1 MFKET
6 VKKYYIS
13 IVLILIM
20 FLLEYSYISYVSD
33 VYAKYNFKFDFNIFR
48 YIISKIIF
56 IIPLFL
62 IERSN
67 KFDRFILSIFT
78 LLMIIPNLII
88 FEFIPDT
95 PIIINLSLIFFVTFY
110 YSLSFV
116 KIPLNLKILVLSS
129 NYKVLLIASLA
140 ILMFVP
146 FIFVYGFDLHFNA
159 FNYDEIYKIRET
171 SSLKGNLFTAYF
183 FPWLVKVI
191 VPVGMIISLKYR
203 KWYLLVGLLLIQLY
217 MFLLFAHKSV
227 FISFFVL
234 FFYFFKNEEKQLKYF
249 ISSILCL
256 LFISVFI
263 SYITDNIIVES
274 MFSRRLFFVPA
285 LLNNCYFDFF
295 ADNHT
300 YLSHSVF
307 KNFIDYSLPLSPD
320 HMIGKEYFGQPKMA
334 SNNGFISDGF
344 MNFGLIGVI
353 LNSIA
358 LAFVLKVIKFLKISY
373 IYYGVILILI
383 FAFISSY
390 FLTTLLTHG
399 VLLFIFVSFLIL
411 RNSAIES

>member
-1 MFKET
+1 MLKEI

-20 FLLEYSYISYVSD
+20 FLLEFSYISFVSD
-33 VYAKYNFKFDFNIFR
+33 VYAKNNFKFEFNIFR
-48 YIISKIIF
+48 YIITKFIF

-62 IERSN
+62 IEQSV
-67 KFDRFILSIFT
+67 KFDRFILSVFT

-95 PIIINLSLIFFVTFY
+95 PILINLGLIFFVIFY
-110 YSLSFV
+110 YSLSFIY
-116 KIPLNLKILVLSS
+116 IPLNIKTPLLSI
-129 NYKVLLIASLA
+129 NYKVIFIALLA

-159 FNYDEIYKIRET
+159 FNYDEIYKIRKISPLKET
-171 SSLKGNLFTAYF
+171 LFTDYF

-191 VPVGMIISLKYR
+191 VPIGMIMSLKYR
-203 KWYLLVGLLLIQLY
+203 KKYLLVVLFLIQLY

-227 FISFFVL
+227 FISFFIM

-249 ISSILCL
+249 ISSILGL
-256 LFISVFI
+256 LFISIII
-263 SYITDNIIVES
+263 SQIAHNVVVES
-274 MFSRRLFFVPA
+274 IFSRRLFFVPA
-285 LLNNCYFDFF
+285 ILNNCYFDFF
-295 ADNHT
+295 TDNHI
-300 YLSHSVF
+300 YLSHSIF
-307 KNFIDYSLPLSPD
+307 KSFIEYPFSLSPD
-320 HMIGKEYFGQPKMA
+320 HMIGKEYFGQPQMA

-353 LNSIA
+353 LNSIV
-358 LAFVLKVIKFLKISY
+358 LAVVLKVIKSLKISY

-399 VLLFIFVSFLIL
+399 VLLFIFVSLLVL
-411 RNSAIES
+411 RNTAIEN